1 MPGLALVGYWAPP
14 RVTGPAEGD
23 PTGDLTRLT
32 RVTSVVVMRSIG
44 SGLPMDYTAVCQTTH
59 LAARMEPL
67 AEPGSTLVTADTL
80 HLAEGFVQGR
90 PLGPMAVKALGEP
103 VEAFELT
110 GTGAVRSRLQAV
122 AARGLSRFVGR
133 NAEIEALRRALEQAR
148 QGRGQVAAVVGE
160 PGIGMRPLVAQGH
173 LTLGRLYGRASRL
186 QQAREHLG
194 LARSMLGEMGM
205 TLWLEQAEAELKEL
219 GG

>member
-44 SGLPMDYTAVCQTTH
+44 SGLPMDYTAVCQTT
-59 LAARMEPL
+59 
-67 AEPGSTLVTADTL
+67 